1 MFEQDYV
8 MRMIKEMVRM
18 LIKLLFNVDSES
30 PSVELLED
38 SEEREMLKRLLDMV
52 DAGHINE
59 AENELYELLT
69 DEAHLKAAFL
79 FYSYLNDQD
88 NAFLEANGFSREE
101 VASGM
106 KNVVKRLGLDS
117 VAEMFLEGVYL

>member
-88 NAFLEANGFSREE
+88 NAFLETNGFSREE

>member
-1 MFEQDYV
+1 
-8 MRMIKEMVRM
+8 
-18 LIKLLFNVDSES
+18 
-30 PSVELLED
+30 
-38 SEEREMLKRLLDMV
+38 MV

-101 VASGM
+101 VVSGM

>member
-101 VASGM
+101 VVSGM